1 MFLHVVSWMYD
12 MTDDTDGWID
22 DWMTVTAAQ
31 SDVKCSVMVLCIIVH
46 HYIWIYYLFFP
57 LFIFFFQISRI
68 FMYLFLL
75 KKRRKNEEKN
85 RNQVYS
91 V

>member
-1 MFLHVVSWMYD
+1 

-22 DWMTVTAAQ
+22 DWMMVTAAQ

-57 LFIFFFQISRI
+57 LFIFFIYFFFKYPVLSCIY
-68 FMYLFLL
+68 FY
-75 KKRRKNEEKN
+75 
-85 RNQVYS
+85 
-91 V
+91 